1 MASNLE
7 SHPHTT
13 EPRPGF
19 GRRPTVIPSNPST
32 KRVILC
38 VDDDEAILHYEKA
51 LLERSG
57 YAVLTASSPEQGLRL
72 ATMCKCDAVLLDYE
86 MPGMNGDEVALA
98 IKRLRPEL
106 LVILLSGSDVPTH
119 ALASVDAFVP
129 KLEASRQ
136 LLPMVAEFCSRTA

>member
-1 MASNLE
+1 MI
-7 SHPHTT
+7 
-13 EPRPGF
+13 
-19 GRRPTVIPSNPST
+19 PTDPT
-32 KRVILC
+32 MKRIILC
-38 VDDDEAILHYEKA
+38 IDDDEAILSYEKA

-57 YAVLTASSPEQGLRL
+57 YAVLTASSPQKGLQL
-72 ATMCKCDAVLLDYE
+72 ATTCKCDAVLLDYE

-106 LVILLSGSDVPTH
+106 LVILLSGSDVPRH

-136 LLPMVAEFCSRTA
+136 LLPVIAEFYAQTN

>member
-1 MASNLE
+1 
-7 SHPHTT
+7 
-13 EPRPGF
+13 
-19 GRRPTVIPSNPST
+19 VIPTDPTT
-32 KRVILC
+32 KRIILC
-38 VDDDEAILHYEKA
+38 IDDDEAILSYEKA

-57 YAVLTASSPEQGLRL
+57 YAVLTASSPQKGLRL
-72 ATMCKCDAVLLDYE
+72 ATTCNCDAVLLDYE

-106 LVILLSGSDVPTH
+106 LVILLSGSDVPAH

-136 LLPMVAEFCSRTA
+136 LLPVIAELYAQTN

>member
-1 MASNLE
+1 MI
-7 SHPHTT
+7 
-13 EPRPGF
+13 
-19 GRRPTVIPSNPST
+19 PTDPTT
-32 KRVILC
+32 KRIILC
-38 VDDDEAILHYEKA
+38 IDDDEAILSYEKA

-57 YAVLTASSPEQGLRL
+57 YAVLTASSPQKGLRL
-72 ATMCKCDAVLLDYE
+72 ATTCNCDAVLLDYE

-106 LVILLSGSDVPTH
+106 LVILLSGSDVPAH

-136 LLPMVAEFCSRTA
+136 LLPVIAELYAQTN

>member
-1 MASNLE
+1 MI
-7 SHPHTT
+7 
-13 EPRPGF
+13 
-19 GRRPTVIPSNPST
+19 PTDRTT
-32 KRVILC
+32 KRIILC
-38 VDDDEAILHYEKA
+38 IDDDEAILSYEKA

-57 YAVLTASSPEQGLRL
+57 YAVLTASSPQKGLRL
-72 ATMCKCDAVLLDYE
+72 ATTCKCDAVLLDYE

-136 LLPMVAEFCSRTA
+136 LLPVIAELYAQTN

>member
-1 MASNLE
+1 
-7 SHPHTT
+7 
-13 EPRPGF
+13 
-19 GRRPTVIPSNPST
+19 VIPSNPST

>member
-1 MASNLE
+1 MI
-7 SHPHTT
+7 
-13 EPRPGF
+13 
-19 GRRPTVIPSNPST
+19 PTDPTT
-32 KRVILC
+32 KRIILC
-38 VDDDEAILHYEKA
+38 IDDDEAILSYEKA

-57 YAVLTASSPEQGLRL
+57 YAVLTASSPQRGLRL
-72 ATMCKCDAVLLDYE
+72 AATCKCDAVLLDYE

-106 LVILLSGSDVPTH
+106 LVILLSGSDVPAH

-136 LLPMVAEFCSRTA
+136 LLPVIAELYAQTN

>member
-1 MASNLE
+1 
-7 SHPHTT
+7 
-13 EPRPGF
+13 
-19 GRRPTVIPSNPST
+19 VIPTDPTT
-32 KRVILC
+32 KRIILC
-38 VDDDEAILHYEKA
+38 IDDDEAILSYEKA

-57 YAVLTASSPEQGLRL
+57 YAVLTASSPQRGLRL
-72 ATMCKCDAVLLDYE
+72 AATCKCDAVLLDYE

-136 LLPMVAEFCSRTA
+136 LLPVIAELYAQTN

>member
-1 MASNLE
+1 
-7 SHPHTT
+7 
-13 EPRPGF
+13 
-19 GRRPTVIPSNPST
+19 VIPTDPTT
-32 KRVILC
+32 KRIILC
-38 VDDDEAILHYEKA
+38 IDDDEAILSYEKA

-57 YAVLTASSPEQGLRL
+57 YAVLTASSPQRGLRL
-72 ATMCKCDAVLLDYE
+72 AATCKCDAVLLDYE
-86 MPGMNGDEVALA
+86 MPGMNGDQVALA

-136 LLPMVAEFCSRTA
+136 LLPVIAELYAQTN

>member
-1 MASNLE
+1 
-7 SHPHTT
+7 
-13 EPRPGF
+13 
-19 GRRPTVIPSNPST
+19 VIPIDPTT
-32 KRVILC
+32 KRIILC
-38 VDDDEAILHYEKA
+38 IDDDEAILSYEKA

-57 YAVLTASSPEQGLRL
+57 YAVLTASSPQKGLRL
-72 ATMCKCDAVLLDYE
+72 ATTCKCDAVLLDYE

-106 LVILLSGSDVPTH
+106 LVILLSGSDVPSH

-136 LLPMVAEFCSRTA
+136 LLPVIAEFYAQTN

>member
-1 MASNLE
+1 
-7 SHPHTT
+7 
-13 EPRPGF
+13 
-19 GRRPTVIPSNPST
+19 VIPTDPTT
-32 KRVILC
+32 KRIILC
-38 VDDDEAILHYEKA
+38 IDDDEAILSYEKA

-57 YAVLTASSPEQGLRL
+57 YAVLTASSPQRGLRL
-72 ATMCKCDAVLLDYE
+72 AATCKCDAVLLDYE

-106 LVILLSGSDVPTH
+106 LVILLSGSDVPAH

-136 LLPMVAEFCSRTA
+136 LLPVIAELYAQTN